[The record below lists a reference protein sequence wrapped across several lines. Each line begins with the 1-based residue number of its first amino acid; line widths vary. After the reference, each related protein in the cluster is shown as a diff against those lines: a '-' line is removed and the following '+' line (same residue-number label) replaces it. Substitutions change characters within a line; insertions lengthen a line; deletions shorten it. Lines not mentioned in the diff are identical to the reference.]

1 MPNMARTVTA
11 VQLASFKGIYTMAGE
26 PPVFTPG
33 PLVFTNP
40 NKVDGN
46 EFANTRGKTFIVV
59 NNKSADASIV
69 LTLDATASV
78 AENPSSLPVVDPVI
92 TIPFGEANIIGPF
105 TGNFEKTGG
114 NINIDWSGAA
124 VNTDV
129 DIAVVKL
136 P

>member
-1 MPNMARTVTA
+1 MARTVTA
-11 VQLASFKGIYTMAGE
+11 VQLASFKGIYTMVGE

-33 PLVFTNP
+33 ALIFTNP

-46 EFANTRGKTFIVV
+46 EFANTRGKTVLVVV
-59 NNKSADASIV
+59 NNSADEEIIV
-69 LTLDATASV
+69 TLDATASV
-78 AENPSSLPVVDPVI
+78 TENPSSLPVVDPVV
-92 TIPFGEANIIGPF
+92 TIAFGDANIIGPF

-114 NINIDWSGAA
+114 NINIDWSGDA

>member
-1 MPNMARTVTA
+1 MARTVTA
-11 VQLASFKGIYTMAGE
+11 VQLASFKGIYTMVGE

-40 NKVDGN
+40 NKTDGN

-59 NNKSADASIV
+59 MNNSADEDIV

-78 AENPSSLPVVDPVI
+78 SETPSSIPVVDPTI
-92 TIPFGEANIIGPF
+92 TIAFGESNVIGPF
-105 TGNFEKTGG
+105 TGNFEKSGG

-129 DIAVVKL
+129 SIAVVKL

>member
-1 MPNMARTVTA
+1 MARTVIS
-11 VQLASFKGIYTMAGE
+11 VQLASFKGIYTMAGD

-33 PLVFTNP
+33 PLVLTNP

-59 NNKSADASIV
+59 MNNSADADIV

-78 AENPSSLPVVDPVI
+78 PETPSSIPVVDPTI
-92 TIPFGEANIIGPF
+92 TVAFGEANVIGPF
-105 TGNFEKTGG
+105 TGNFEKSGG
-114 NINIDWSGAA
+114 KINIDWSGDA

-129 DIAVVKL
+129 SIAVVKL